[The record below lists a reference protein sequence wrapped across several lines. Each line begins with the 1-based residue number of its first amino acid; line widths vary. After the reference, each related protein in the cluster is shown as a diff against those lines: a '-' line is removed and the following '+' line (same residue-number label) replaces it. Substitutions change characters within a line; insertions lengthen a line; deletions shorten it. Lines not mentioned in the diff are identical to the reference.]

1 MNGCDPAEPRSPV
14 RAPADSP
21 MSRRTERVGNLIRNT
36 VGQLLLTKMSDPRVD
51 PAKTSI
57 TRVEIPEDLLTARV
71 YVSVIGTEAQ
81 QRNTLRALSGASGH
95 LQELMMR
102 QIKLRCTPILEFVLD
117 ENFKKTLRTL
127 ALIRQAMVEIEDEEE
142 AGQTQDAPGPE
153 TEPRDEQ

>member
-1 MNGCDPAEPRSPV
+1 
-14 RAPADSP
+14 

-57 TRVEIPEDLLTARV
+57 THVEIPEDLLTARV

-81 QRNTLRALSGASGH
+81 QRNALRALKHASGH

-117 ENFKKTLRTL
+117 ENFKKTLQTL
-127 ALIRQAMVEIEDEEE
+127 ALIRQAMVEIEDKEE
-142 AGQTQDAPGPE
+142 AGQTQDAPGAE
-153 TEPRDEQ
+153 TEPRDGQ